1 MTDKQVKKIEIVS
14 VPKIMAKCGYNRN
27 IVLPIREGPK
37 ELGGAGFY
45 SFLNT
50 IGASRVQHF
59 LKNWRTPWEDIGKTL
74 CIAMTWTQYS
84 AGVLYRILSNIS
96 QD

>member
-1 MTDKQVKKIEIVS
+1 MTDKQVKKVESIS

-27 IVLPIREGPK
+27 TALPFRGEPK

-50 IGASRVQHF
+50 IRASRVQHF
-59 LKNWRTPWEDIGKTL
+59 
-74 CIAMTWTQYS
+74 
-84 AGVLYRILSNIS
+84 
-96 QD
+96 